1 MLQSFHLEATQF
13 FKTVLHSDCHQA
25 STTLFWINY
34 CVHNV
39 NFYSAGDW
47 DCHPL
52 DPAVWHVSISIVFQS
67 YIAVMYQWQWII
79 AETAVYLITAFL

>member
-1 MLQSFHLEATQF
+1 MSVKLNNTFKKRFPSKSYAV
-13 FKTVLHSDCHQA
+13 FKTVLHQA
-25 STTLFWINY
+25 SSTLFWINY

-39 NFYSAGDW
+39 NSHSAGDW

-52 DPAVWHVSISIVFQS
+52 DPTVWHVSISIVFQS

-79 AETAVYLITAFL
+79 AETEVV